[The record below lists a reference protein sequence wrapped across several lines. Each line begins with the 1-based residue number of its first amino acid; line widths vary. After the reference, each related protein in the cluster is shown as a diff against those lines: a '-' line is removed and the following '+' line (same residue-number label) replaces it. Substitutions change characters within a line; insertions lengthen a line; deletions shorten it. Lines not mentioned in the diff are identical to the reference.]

1 MLKELEEMSK
11 GQKLYNYECKSCG
24 FEKGV
29 PEFILEELRQDA
41 FFSLGAIAS
50 LNEKNMPELICPN
63 CGAKFEYKK
72 LTTVRC
78 QLKVLSQ
85 EHLLKVF
92 CGSIFYATFK
102 NSSCFSKGVNTP
114 NFLCNLELL

>member
-29 PEFILEELRQDA
+29 PEFILEELRQDV
-41 FFSLGAIAS
+41 FFSSEKLYNYECKSCGFEKGVPEFILEELRQDVFFSSGAVAS

-63 CGAKFEYKK
+63 CGAKFEYK
-72 LTTVRC
+72 TTDNR
-78 QLKVLSQ
+78 
-85 EHLLKVF
+85 
-92 CGSIFYATFK
+92 
-102 NSSCFSKGVNTP
+102 
-114 NFLCNLELL
+114 